1 MAMSDYSPSFYD
13 TGASRRDQ
21 ERRGSYG
28 GLGEYRAAGAYIN
41 PSAFDYGSY
50 RSNSGMVG
58 TLPGPNRTNFRKPH
72 ANMTST
78 DREEMMRMQAQQVQV
93 ERQRQVEEKR
103 MREAERK
110 ERERL
115 EDQQLEE
122 NIRKQQEKMRQE
134 YEEENNR
141 KKKKEAEQ
149 IRRREAQ
156 LAHLEAA
163 RLRAEEE
170 KKKHLAGSHRSD
182 ASHGRDLYS
191 RGKSTTEPES
201 SSYRNRFT
209 NAQDEER
216 FGSHQGSSVSGR
228 TRRGRD
234 WPDDQRP
241 ARPDADFGLNLGQAA
256 YHTHLSTAFPNRF
269 FDSNYSKKLA
279 DRNKER
285 LGRRQ
290 SKSGVAS
297 DDPEAPS
304 ETKTDANRTSE
315 MQTKEEE
322 AKFEPTKTPETQTDQ
337 QKTPG
342 EETEG
347 LEPRSDP
354 ETPKTQEDEL
364 PRSKET
370 QVERP
375 RDSDLQQK
383 DGDGKFDQELSGVER
398 PKTSAVQPETQ
409 NSTSEG
415 HKNKSQGSSEDR
427 KDPALKETGV
437 QADIPQDASTS
448 TFHDDISLDWDRKRT
463 EKVATRSR
471 PPSPQFDWKIKVDN
485 LSEEEK
491 NKLNQSSEEEIRNF
505 RDKNTDVMS
514 QLSAM
519 KRDLR
524 TGAGRDGN
532 NRPPSSEPKKDEN
545 SGFADTIPAGP
556 GDSDVDYYKVPT
568 APPSPDNTRKTD
580 RANNRRRAQAS
591 SIDLDGTSGT
601 VLRKYLE
608 HTKATLQS

>member
-269 FDSNYSKKLA
+269 FD
-279 DRNKER
+279 
-285 LGRRQ
+285 
-290 SKSGVAS
+290 
-297 DDPEAPS
+297 
-304 ETKTDANRTSE
+304 
-315 MQTKEEE
+315 
-322 AKFEPTKTPETQTDQ
+322 
-337 QKTPG
+337 
-342 EETEG
+342 
-347 LEPRSDP
+347 
-354 ETPKTQEDEL
+354 
-364 PRSKET
+364 
-370 QVERP
+370 
-375 RDSDLQQK
+375 
-383 DGDGKFDQELSGVER
+383 
-398 PKTSAVQPETQ
+398 
-409 NSTSEG
+409 
-415 HKNKSQGSSEDR
+415 
-427 KDPALKETGV
+427 
-437 QADIPQDASTS
+437 
-448 TFHDDISLDWDRKRT
+448 RKRT